1 MAISI
6 TFRPTSMNLDQYN
19 EILKQLDGAGMGK
32 PAGRLLHVCSG
43 SGDRLTMFD
52 VWESQDAFEALSQ
65 YLMPILDSLEID
77 PGIPA
82 IAQVNNIVDTR

>member
-6 TFRPTSMNLDQYN
+6 TFRPTAFTLDMYN
-19 EILKQLDGAGMGK
+19 ETIKQLDAAGMGK

-43 SGDRLTMFD
+43 SGERVSVFD
-52 VWESQDAFEALSQ
+52 VWESQEAFEEFSQ
-65 YLMPILDSLEID
+65 YLMPILDMMEVD

-82 IAQVNNIVDTR
+82 IAPVNNILQ